1 MKKLGQI
8 GFYVAVSWLLA
19 VLFFGLLGPIFWP
32 LTQHLPD
39 STPLLGAPGS
49 EHWLGT
55 DEEGRDVLR
64 LLFIGAQTA
73 LFVGVATVVICGV
86 IGTIVG
92 ISAGYLGGWFDRGV
106 LTLMEAVYAFPGILL
121 AIFLM
126 FLMPNPGAGHI
137 IIALSISGWATYARL
152 ARSVALQVK
161 GQTYIEAAQ
170 CIGLKQRSIMMRY
183 VLPHTIPHIAIQ
195 ASFGFANAILAEA
208 TLSFLGLGI
217 PDGTSWG
224 AMLSSGAV
232 LHLKAPHL
240 AIAPGLVLAMTILVI
255 LMLSDRLQEKM
266 NPLLQRGLGGD
277 IAKE

>member
-1 MKKLGQI
+1 MNKI
-8 GFYVAVSWLLA
+8 AYVGFYVSLAWLSLI
-19 VLFFGLLGPIFWP
+19 VFFGVLGPVLWP
-32 LTQHLPD
+32 LESHVPD
-39 STPLLGAPGS
+39 SSPLLGAPGM

-64 LLFIGAQTA
+64 LLISGAQTA
-73 LFVGVATVVICGV
+73 LFVGLATVLICGV
-86 IGTIVG
+86 VGTTVG
-92 ISAGYLGGWFDRGV
+92 ITAGFLGGWFDRMI

-152 ARSVALQVK
+152 ARGIALQAK
-161 GQTYIEAAQ
+161 GQTYIEAAR
-170 CIGLKQRSIMMRY
+170 CVGLKRRSIMVHY
-183 VLPHTIPHIAIQ
+183 ILPHTLPHIAIQ

-240 AIAPGLVLAMTILVI
+240 AIAPGIVLALTILVI
-255 LMLSDRLQEKM
+255 LMMSDRLQEKL
-266 NPLLQRGLGGD
+266 NPLLQRGLSND
-277 IAKE
+277 IAKT